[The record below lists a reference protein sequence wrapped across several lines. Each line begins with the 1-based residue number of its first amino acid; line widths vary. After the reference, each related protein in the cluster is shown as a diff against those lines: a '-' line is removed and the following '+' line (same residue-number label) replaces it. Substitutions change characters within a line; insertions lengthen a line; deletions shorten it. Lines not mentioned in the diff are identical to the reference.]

1 MTTILAIESS
11 CDDTSAAVIQDGH
24 ILSNVLSSQDVHKHY
39 GGVIPE
45 LASRKHNENII
56 PVVDYALR
64 SAKIILKDL
73 DAIAFTNGP
82 GLLGS
87 LLVGSSFAKSMAFG
101 LGIPLIS
108 VNHMQAHVMAHF
120 INDPKPSYPFLCLT
134 VSGGHTQILLVE
146 RPNTMTLLGDTLD
159 DAAGE
164 AFDKIGKYVGFEYP
178 AGPIID
184 KTAQTGKPSFSFPS
198 PKIDGLNFSFSGLKT
213 AVLYFLRDNVKNDPD
228 FISNNLS
235 DICSSVQTKIVEILL
250 DKLVKASLETGITEI
265 AIAGGVAANSQLR
278 SKLNEVAQQYD
289 WTTFIPSIQFCTDNA
304 AMVAMSA
311 HYKYIDSEFSPLS
324 VLPNPRLSV
333 EGEVTAS

>member
-1 MTTILAIESS
+1 M
-11 CDDTSAAVIQDGH
+11 IQDGH